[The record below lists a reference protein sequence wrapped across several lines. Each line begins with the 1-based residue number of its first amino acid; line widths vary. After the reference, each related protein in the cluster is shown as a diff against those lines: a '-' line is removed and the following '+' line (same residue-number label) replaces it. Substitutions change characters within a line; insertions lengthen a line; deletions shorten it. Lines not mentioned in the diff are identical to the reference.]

1 MPKNLH
7 THHCALRKTKPHGVS
22 LRPLFFILL
31 SASLLLGCASYPLND
46 PLQQI
51 DDGTGYR
58 LNNRALGEKNSDE
71 LFVIVGLS
79 GGGMRAAALD
89 YGVLKY
95 LDSIEFGEDDRTLLD
110 EVDMISTSSAASI
123 PAAYYGLF
131 GKEAFLSNFKL
142 DVLYRDVQSGLT
154 KRMLNPA
161 HWPRLMSGRFSRGDL
176 AVEYFDREI
185 FSGLTFADM
194 KAERPLILL
203 NATDMGIGSQLSFVQ
218 SNFDLLCSDLST
230 FPVSRA
236 VTASLSFTPAFTPIT
251 LKNYNDGRCGY
262 RTPKWVQDAL
272 QAGIE
277 GDPAVYAAALDVISY
292 EDIEQRPY
300 VHLLDSGISDNI
312 GIRSPSLIFSVRDA
326 PASQVGRIED
336 GTIKKLVVILVDAK
350 PKTPFAGDL
359 KAKPPGAIT
368 SVRAAASR
376 PLANYSYETVNLL
389 KRDIR
394 DARQEAVRYQR
405 TRQACDVHAKALCA
419 ELNTVPGCQRKTRN
433 SCHEKFEVTD
443 EYRPVQLDIYLMHI
457 SFELIHDDKKRTDF
471 QSIPTTLQLPKEDV
485 DKLIEI
491 APELMNESPE
501 FHHLMQDL
509 DARVVR

>member
-1 MPKNLH
+1 MHPFLRIRIKRLH
-7 THHCALRKTKPHGVS
+7 
-22 LRPLFFILL
+22 PLFPFL
-31 SASLLLGCASYPLND
+31 SLLWGVLFVTFFLPGCANYPLND
-46 PLQQI
+46 PLQEI
-51 DDGTGYR
+51 DVDAGYR
-58 LNNRALGEKNSDE
+58 LNNRTLGEKNSDE

-79 GGGMRAAALD
+79 GGGIRAAALD

-95 LDSIEFGEDDRTLLD
+95 LDSVRFGEDDRSLLD

-131 GKEAFLSNFKL
+131 GKEAFLNDFVR
-142 DVLYRDVQSGLT
+142 DVLYRSIQSGLT
-154 KRMLNPA
+154 RRMLNPG
-161 HWPRLMSGRFSRGDL
+161 HWPRLMSSRFSRGDL

-185 FSGLTFADM
+185 FHGLTFADM
-194 KAERPLILL
+194 KPERPLILL

-218 SNFDLLCSDLST
+218 SNFDLLCSNLST

-262 RTPKWVQDAL
+262 STPKWAREAL
-272 QAGIE
+272 QTGVE
-277 GDPAVYAAALDVISY
+277 GNPAVYAAALDVLSY
-292 EDIEQRPY
+292 EDIEKRPY

-326 PASQVGRIED
+326 PASQVDRIED

-350 PKTPFAGDL
+350 PKTHFKGDL
-359 KAKPPGAIT
+359 KPKPPSAIT

-389 KRDIR
+389 KRDIG
-394 DARQEAVRYQR
+394 DARREAVRYQR
-405 TRQACDVHAKALCA
+405 TRKACDVHAKALCSDTK
-419 ELNTVPGCQRKTRN
+419 LDDNCQARVVS
-433 SCHEKFEVTD
+433 SCFERFGVSD
-443 EYRPVQLDIYLMHI
+443 QNRPVELDIYLMHI
-457 SFELIHDDKKRTDF
+457 SFELIDDAAKRTQF
-471 QSIPTTLQLPKEDV
+471 QSIPTTLQLPQEDV
-485 DKLIEI
+485 NMLIDI
-491 APELMNESPE
+491 APELMNEAPE
-501 FHHLMQDL
+501 FHHLLQDL